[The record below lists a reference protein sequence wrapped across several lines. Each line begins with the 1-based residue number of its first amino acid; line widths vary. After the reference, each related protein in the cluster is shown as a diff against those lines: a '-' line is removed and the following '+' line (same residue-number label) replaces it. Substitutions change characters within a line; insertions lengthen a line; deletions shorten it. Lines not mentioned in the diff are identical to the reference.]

1 MSNKLKIGSRCR
13 VIYGANKGRVCKIIE
28 EVNENGCR
36 DFFIEYQNG
45 ERDFPSEKNL
55 EPLKPSLDTLFVGD
69 MVVDEAGERRILGI
83 CGEAIFISARDKHTV
98 GMIHYWTIEDL
109 KELGYTLKES
119 SAGKAEPL
127 VSGADIKGCEC
138 LGDYEDKS
146 LMCDMCKGSK
156 EKFPYGSFPGEERV
170 CKKCVFE
177 DGKVVSLNSAGN
189 CGSCGNPVGTAI
201 LSDPITINNK
211 KYNLADVVEKI
222 KSLKEIK

>member
-1 MSNKLKIGSRCR
+1 M
-13 VIYGANKGRVCKIIE
+13 IYGANKGRVCKIIE

-119 SAGKAEPL
+119 LAGEAEPL
-127 VSGADIKGCEC
+127 VSGAEVSVGHEVRI
-138 LGDYEDKS
+138 
-146 LMCDMCKGSK
+146 CDPDVG
-156 EKFPYGSFPGEERV
+156 RV
-170 CKKCVFE
+170 CAECKETGEAEPLVICEK
-177 DGKVVSLNSAGN
+177 N
-189 CGSCGNPVGTAI
+189 CP
-201 LSDPITINNK
+201 D
-211 KYNLADVVEKI
+211 YNGLDK
-222 KSLKEIK
+222 